1 MFAHGISIVSVS
13 ASDPSF
19 DTASLLIGRLR
30 SMVSDQAYLIVST
43 PLDDACDAWPEV
55 PSAHRLIAGRGM
67 IAIFLRDKSL
77 A

>member
-43 PLDDACDAWPEV
+43 PLDDACDAWPKV
-55 PSAHRLIAGRGM
+55 PSAHMLIAGRGM